1 MGKKK
6 SKESKKCQL
15 KRQRLKRR
23 QKVIRINKWVEQQ
36 CVVTAS
42 GRAVSPISPVQ
53 ALYSPPVP
61 APTNEGVAESRNVSP
76 NVKEN
81 DANCGE
87 EVKKL
92 IRKLQEMRKE
102 HKAEVE
108 RIRYIWKDKIYG
120 EKTRAGKM
128 LKFNT

>member
-1 MGKKK
+1 M
-6 SKESKKCQL
+6 
-15 KRQRLKRR
+15 
-23 QKVIRINKWVEQQ
+23 
-36 CVVTAS
+36 TTS
-42 GRAVSPISPVQ
+42 GCAVSPISPVQ
-53 ALYSPPVP
+53 ALSSPPAP
-61 APTNEGVAESRNVSP
+61 APTNEGFAESRNVNP

-92 IRKLQEMRKE
+92 KRKLQEMRKE

-108 RIRYIWKDKIYG
+108 RIRYIWKDKIYR

-128 LKFNT
+128 LKLFLSNK

>member
-1 MGKKK
+1 MRLRSYPDQICKGRTK
-6 SKESKKCQL
+6 SASIICPPGPNQL
-15 KRQRLKRR
+15 ALSVPPDQ
-23 QKVIRINKWVEQQ
+23 IRGRTDFT
-36 CVVTAS
+36 VT
-42 GRAVSPISPVQ
+42 
-53 ALYSPPVP
+53 P
-61 APTNEGVAESRNVSP
+61 APTNEDVAESRNVSP

-92 IRKLQEMRKE
+92 KRKLQEMRKE

-128 LKFNT
+128 LKLSLSNNT